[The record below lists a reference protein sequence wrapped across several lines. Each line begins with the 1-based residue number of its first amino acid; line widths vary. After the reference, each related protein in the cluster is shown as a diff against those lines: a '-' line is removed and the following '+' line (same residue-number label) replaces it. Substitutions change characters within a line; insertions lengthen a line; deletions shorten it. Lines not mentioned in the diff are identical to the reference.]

1 MADTFVFIFKYF
13 WLFASISLILVGDIL
28 FIMKS
33 IQDTHEII
41 IKYKKENKDKSFLK
55 GKFTP
60 PIICIICN
68 IVLIV
73 IVISLLLYCK
83 EVIDMREIIKNM
95 EVVK

>member
-1 MADTFVFIFKYF
+1 MADTFIFIFRYF

-28 FIMKS
+28 FIIKS
-33 IQDTHEII
+33 IQDTHETI

-55 GKFTP
+55 GKFTAS
-60 PIICIICN
+60 IICIICN
-68 IVLIV
+68 IVLIL